1 MLNRLQQRLA
11 NLEQH
16 HSLAEP
22 SLLPLPARQ
31 LQSRQEAEILSE
43 QIFPS
48 GPAHTGSSVTEPDR
62 VPAVAPEPAA
72 ASWWQPAINWMVH
85 GNPILR
91 VAVAVLMIGVILLLR
106 FASEHWQ
113 LSLGFRLGFIA
124 CIGGAI
130 TFLAIPCKREIFYLL
145 LHYRGRTRCYFP
157 DTGICPSLWS
167 YCQPVYSQY
176 ALAAL
181 LIVTSYLSLKQHAVY
196 LAILAL
202 GMAYAAPLVIPQYHP
217 DTVFLLG
224 YYLLINLAVAVV
236 NFVQS

>member
-1 MLNRLQQRLA
+1 MLFGAVIYLSDWRSMLWLAIIIFIICLIHLLNRLQQRLA

-31 LQSRQEAEILSE
+31 LQGRQEAEILSE
-43 QIFPS
+43 QTFPS

-72 ASWWQPAINWMVH
+72 SSWWQPAINWMVH

-113 LSLGFRLGFIA
+113 LS
-124 CIGGAI
+124 
-130 TFLAIPCKREIFYLL
+130 
-145 LHYRGRTRCYFP
+145 
-157 DTGICPSLWS
+157 W
-167 YCQPVYSQY
+167 
-176 ALAAL
+176 
-181 LIVTSYLSLKQHAVY
+181 
-196 LAILAL
+196 
-202 GMAYAAPLVIPQYHP
+202 
-217 DTVFLLG
+217 VF
-224 YYLLINLAVAVV
+224 A
-236 NFVQS
+236 